1 MKSLIESGVE
11 NYHLI
16 FNLYNFTRWS
26 SVIQMEARASWPGV
40 AVQYLIITSH
50 ANTSPIG
57 MRRNSESVTYEK
69 HPWVGITRNITSSIL
84 LDPSIFRT
92 TKYKSS
98 FNFVKLCD
106 WRIQS
111 DLANGSSNHQRWC
124 GQSCCSWSGSL
135 LQKQAHMIWYYCN
148 TA

>member
-26 SVIQMEARASWPGV
+26 WVIQMEARASWQGRT
-40 AVQYLIITSH
+40 VQYLIITSH

-69 HPWVGITRNITSSIL
+69 HPWMVQLGTSHPQFCWTHRSSGQWSTS
-84 LDPSIFRT
+84 LDST
-92 TKYKSS
+92 
-98 FNFVKLCD
+98 VM

-111 DLANGSSNHQRWC
+111 ELVNGSSNHQRWC

-135 LQKQAHMIWYYCN
+135 LQKQVHMIWYYCN
-148 TA
+148 TG